1 MFHLKDNFRPN
12 APISQVPASW
22 FNAVASFLNNLV
34 GGYGVNINKN
44 GAIPVVSIKPE
55 VLAEH
60 SKDKPTTEHTELE
73 TPSENQ
79 DFASKGHVYD
89 EANDAWSLHD
99 TTWVRGGKKG
109 LKMLQKIFLK
119 KIKKIS
125 KKVLTSRKLCGIIYH
140 VAARER
146 HDKRLRE
153 HSSAGR
159 APALQAGGHRFEPY
173 CSHHTLAR

>member
-34 GGYGVNINKN
+34 GGYGVKINKN
-44 GAIPVVSIKPE
+44 GAIPVVSIVPE

-60 SKDKPTTEHTELE
+60 SKDKPTTQHVELE

-79 DFASKGHVYD
+79 DFASKGHVYN

-109 LKMLQKIFLK
+109 LKIYLPTDSWGDGSERCTAWRLCSFDRQGRLA
-119 KIKKIS
+119 
-125 KKVLTSRKLCGIIYH
+125 KVEGQSIVTK
-140 VAARER
+140 
-146 HDKRLRE
+146 
-153 HSSAGR
+153 SAI
-159 APALQAGGHRFEPY
+159 
-173 CSHHTLAR
+173 